1 MKVFLL
7 KDVDKIGLAG
17 EVIKTKEGFALNYLV
32 PKKLGVIITS
42 ENEANFKNKIKS
54 VENRKEVISSKTSM
68 LAEKIKA
75 LKLVIKKK
83 IHDKD
88 KLYGSIT
95 NQEVADLLEA
105 EGIKVSKAQIIFE
118 KTVKTTGSHEV
129 IVKLSNQLQPKFNLK
144 VVAEQP

>member
-7 KDVDKIGLAG
+7 KDVDKVGVSG
-17 EVIKTKEGFALNYLV
+17 EVIKVKEGFALNFLV
-32 PKKLGVIITS
+32 PQKYGVIITA

-83 IHDKD
+83 AHDKD
-88 KLYGSIT
+88 KLYGAIT

-105 EGIKVSKAQIIFE
+105 EGVKIAKSQVIFDKA
-118 KTVKTTGSHEV
+118 VKTIGLHEV
-129 IVKLSNQLQPKFNLK
+129 TIKLSNQLLPKVSLK
-144 VVAEQP
+144 VAAE